1 MPSLS
6 TLSLAGTRS
15 LIRVCRREDVTD
27 RGSLFLDRKDQGQPG
42 LDDEECGT
50 TSVTGDGATGR
61 SRRRTVGT

>member
-1 MPSLS
+1 M
-6 TLSLAGTRS
+6 
-15 LIRVCRREDVTD
+15 CRREDVTD